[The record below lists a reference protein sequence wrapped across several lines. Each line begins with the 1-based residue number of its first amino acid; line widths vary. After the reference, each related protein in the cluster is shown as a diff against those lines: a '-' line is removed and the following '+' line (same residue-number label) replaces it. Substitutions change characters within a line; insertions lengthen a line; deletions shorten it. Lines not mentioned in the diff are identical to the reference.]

1 MQILGC
7 QISKISPHMNTK
19 ISLVVPMY
27 GVEAYIERC
36 LQSIYAN
43 PEAKKCIE
51 VILIDDG
58 SPDKS
63 SQIAQRWI
71 ASNSITNARIIS
83 QENRGLGG
91 ARNTGLRN
99 AKSPWIW
106 FIDSDDEILPNSLN
120 NILKR
125 LDTNLDFIA
134 FNYLLLPK
142 NIRGFDVSKSYECV
156 PVESIASRYAINSP
170 CFNVYRVDFLKN
182 NGLWFREKFLHEDN
196 EMAIRVL
203 YSAKKIS
210 FYPLIIYK
218 YYLSNASSITNT
230 PVTRKKINDLLEHFK
245 TYTSLYTKI
254 PNREKKV
261 AIQQINQIPIHW
273 LFKYA
278 ELSTDTMRVF
288 INESIIKNRHIILN
302 SINRMYLKYQF
313 GIWLKIFF
321 LCLKRGKL
329 KFSRT

>member
-7 QISKISPHMNTK
+7 QISKISPHMNPK
-19 ISLVVPMY
+19 ITLVVPMY
-27 GVEAYIERC
+27 GVESYIERC

-43 PEAKKCIE
+43 PEAKECIE

-106 FIDSDDEILPNSLN
+106 FIDSDDEILPDSLN

-125 LDTNLDFIA
+125 LDSSLDFIA
-134 FNYLLLPK
+134 FNYLLLPQ
-142 NIRGFDVSKSYECV
+142 NQPGFNVSEPLECV
-156 PVESIASRYAINSP
+156 PVELVACNFIINSP
-170 CFNVYRVDFLKN
+170 CFNVYKTDFLRN
-182 NGLWFREKFLHEDN
+182 NRLWFREKFLHEDN

-203 YSAKKIS
+203 SSAKDIS
-210 FYPLIIYK
+210 FYPIVIYK

-230 PVTRKKINDLLEHFK
+230 PVSQKKIKDLLEHFK
-245 TYTSLYTKI
+245 TYTSLSRKI
-254 PNREKKV
+254 SNKKKKI
-261 AIQQINQIPIHW
+261 AIQQINQIPIYW
-273 LFKYA
+273 LFKY
-278 ELSTDTMRVF
+278 EEISKGVLKNY
-288 INESIIKNRHIILN
+288 INKSLIRHRREIFN
-302 SINRMYLKYQF
+302 SISLLSWKYRL
-313 GIWLKIFF
+313 GVWLKI
-321 LCLKRGKL
+321 KL
-329 KFSRT
+329 LYIKK

>member
-7 QISKISPHMNTK
+7 QISKISPRMNPK

-27 GVEAYIERC
+27 GVESYIERC

-43 PEAKKCIE
+43 PEAKDCIE
-51 VILIDDG
+51 LILIDDG

-71 ASNSITNARIIS
+71 TSNSITNARIIS

-106 FIDSDDEILPNSLN
+106 FIDSDDEILPDALN

-125 LDTNLDFIA
+125 LDTSLDFIA
-134 FNYLLLPK
+134 FNYLLLPE
-142 NIRGFDVSKSYECV
+142 IQLGFNVSEPIECV
-156 PVESIASRYAINSP
+156 PVEVVARNFIINSP
-170 CFNVYRVDFLKN
+170 CFNVYKTNFLRSN
-182 NGLWFREKFLHEDN
+182 ELWFREKFLHEDN

-203 YSAKKIS
+203 SYAKDIS
-210 FYPLIIYK
+210 FYPIVIYK

-230 PVTRKKINDLLEHFK
+230 PVTQKKINDLLEHFK
-245 TYTSLYTKI
+245 TYTSLCREITNRKKKI
-254 PNREKKV
+254 
-261 AIQQINQIPIHW
+261 AIQQINQIPIYW
-273 LFKYA
+273 LFKY
-278 ELSTDTMRVF
+278 EEISKGILKNY
-288 INESIIKNRHIILN
+288 INKSIIQKRREILR
-302 SINRMYLKYQF
+302 SISLLSWKYRL
-313 GIWLKIFF
+313 GVWLKI
-321 LCLKRGKL
+321 KL
-329 KFSRT
+329 L

>member
-1 MQILGC
+1 
-7 QISKISPHMNTK
+7 MNPK

-27 GVEAYIERC
+27 GVESYIERC

-43 PEAKKCIE
+43 PEAKECIE

-83 QENRGLGG
+83 QENKGLGG

-106 FIDSDDEILPNSLN
+106 FIDSDDEILPDSLN

-125 LDTNLDFIA
+125 LDSSLDFIA
-134 FNYLLLPK
+134 FNYLLLPD
-142 NIRGFDVSKSYECV
+142 NRLGFNVSESIEYV
-156 PVESIASRYAINSP
+156 PVEEVACKFIINSP
-170 CFNVYRVDFLKN
+170 CFNVYKADFLRNKE
-182 NGLWFREKFLHEDN
+182 LWFREKFLHEDN

-203 YSAKKIS
+203 SYAKNIS
-210 FYPLIIYK
+210 FYPIVIYK

-230 PVTRKKINDLLEHFK
+230 PVSQKKIKDLLEHFK
-245 TYTSLYTKI
+245 TYTSLSRKI
-254 PNREKKV
+254 SNRKKKI
-261 AIQQINQIPIHW
+261 AIQKINQIPIYW
-273 LFKYA
+273 LFKY
-278 ELSTDTMRVF
+278 EEISKGVLKKY
-288 INESIIKNRHIILN
+288 INKSLIRNRREIFN
-302 SINRMYLKYQF
+302 SISLLSWRYRL
-313 GIWLKIFF
+313 GVWLKI
-321 LCLKRGKL
+321 KL
-329 KFSRT
+329 LYIKK

>member
-7 QISKISPHMNTK
+7 QISKISPRMNPK

-27 GVEAYIERC
+27 GVESYIERC

-43 PEAKKCIE
+43 PEAKDCIE
-51 VILIDDG
+51 LILIDDG

-71 ASNSITNARIIS
+71 TSNSITNARIIS

-106 FIDSDDEILPNSLN
+106 FIDSDDEILPDALN

-125 LDTNLDFIA
+125 LDTSLDFIA
-134 FNYLLLPK
+134 FNYLLLPE
-142 NIRGFDVSKSYECV
+142 IQLGFNVSEPIECV
-156 PVESIASRYAINSP
+156 PVEVVARNFIINSP
-170 CFNVYRVDFLKN
+170 CFNVYKTNFLRSN
-182 NGLWFREKFLHEDN
+182 ELWFREKFLHEDN

-203 YSAKKIS
+203 SYAKDIS
-210 FYPLIIYK
+210 FYPIVIYK

-230 PVTRKKINDLLEHFK
+230 PVTQKKINDLLEHFK
-245 TYTSLYTKI
+245 TYTSLCREITNRKKKI
-254 PNREKKV
+254 
-261 AIQQINQIPIHW
+261 AIQQINQIPIYW
-273 LFKYA
+273 LFKY
-278 ELSTDTMRVF
+278 EEISKGILKNY
-288 INESIIKNRHIILN
+288 INKSIIQKRREILR
-302 SINRMYLKYQF
+302 SISLLSWKYRL
-313 GIWLKIFF
+313 GVWLKIK
-321 LCLKRGKL
+321 LLYLKK
-329 KFSRT
+329 